1 MASLVMASCSFLP
14 LLSSSSSSPSSS
26 SSSSS
31 PPLLVTRASGA
42 STSCCC
48 SVSVGS
54 SAGKMVMMQ
63 VPVSRI
69 SEQHQEKRWQQQ
81 QQRKRMGRGFLVVV
95 GSTSRPKS
103 SGPAISSSE
112 QSLKD
117 SIREAQEACEGAE
130 GSEECAAAWEEVEG
144 IKATVEVQN
153 AKLGG
158 GKDDPLEAFCSDNPE
173 ADECRVYEE

>member
-1 MASLVMASCSFLP
+1 M
-14 LLSSSSSSPSSS
+14 
-26 SSSSS
+26 
-31 PPLLVTRASGA
+31 VT
-42 STSCCC
+42 
-48 SVSVGS
+48 
-54 SAGKMVMMQ
+54 MQ

-81 QQRKRMGRGFLVVV
+81 RKRMGRGFLVVV
-95 GSTSRPKS
+95 GSTPKS

-117 SIREAQEACEGAE
+117 SIRDAKEACEGAE

-144 IKATVEVQN
+144 IKATVEEQN

-158 GKDDPLEAFCSDNPE
+158 GKGDPLEAFCSDNPE

>member
-14 LLSSSSSSPSSS
+14 LLSSSSSSSSS
-26 SSSSS
+26 SSPPP

-63 VPVSRI
+63 LPVSRI
-69 SEQHQEKRWQQQ
+69 SEQHEEKRWQQQ
-81 QQRKRMGRGFLVVV
+81 QRRRMGRGFLVVV

-117 SIREAQEACEGAE
+117 SILEAKDACEGAE

>member
-14 LLSSSSSSPSSS
+14 LLSSSSSSSSS
-26 SSSSS
+26 SSPP

-69 SEQHQEKRWQQQ
+69 SEQHQEKRWRQQQ
-81 QQRKRMGRGFLVVV
+81 QQRRRMGRGYLVVV

-117 SIREAQEACEGAE
+117 SILEAKEACEGAE

-158 GKDDPLEAFCSDNPE
+158 GKDDPLEAFCSDNPA

>member
-14 LLSSSSSSPSSS
+14 LLSSSSSSSPPSSS
-26 SSSSS
+26 PP

-69 SEQHQEKRWQQQ
+69 SEQHDEKRWQQQ
-81 QQRKRMGRGFLVVV
+81 QRRRMGRGFLVVV

-117 SIREAQEACEGAE
+117 SILEAKEACEGAE

-158 GKDDPLEAFCSDNPE
+158 GKDDPLEAFCSDNPA

>member
-14 LLSSSSSSPSSS
+14 LLSSSSSSSPP
-26 SSSSS
+26 

-81 QQRKRMGRGFLVVV
+81 QQQQRKRTGRGFLVVV

-117 SIREAQEACEGAE
+117 SIREAKEACEGAE
-130 GSEECAAAWEEVEG
+130 GTEECAAAWEEVEG

>member
-14 LLSSSSSSPSSS
+14 LLSSSSSSSSS
-26 SSSSS
+26 SSPP

-81 QQRKRMGRGFLVVV
+81 QQQRRRMGRGYLVVV

-117 SIREAQEACEGAE
+117 SILEAKEACEGAE

-158 GKDDPLEAFCSDNPE
+158 GKDDPLEAFCSDNPA

>member
-14 LLSSSSSSPSSS
+14 LLSSSSSSSPP
-26 SSSSS
+26 
-31 PPLLVTRASGA
+31 PPLLATRASGA

-63 VPVSRI
+63 LPVSRI
-69 SEQHQEKRWQQQ
+69 SEQHQEKRWQPQQ
-81 QQRKRMGRGFLVVV
+81 QQRRRMGRGFLVVV

-117 SIREAQEACEGAE
+117 SILEAKEACEGAE

-173 ADECRVYEE
+173 AEECRVYEE

>member
-1 MASLVMASCSFLP
+1 MM
-14 LLSSSSSSPSSS
+14 
-26 SSSSS
+26 
-31 PPLLVTRASGA
+31 
-42 STSCCC
+42 
-48 SVSVGS
+48 
-54 SAGKMVMMQ
+54 MMQ

-69 SEQHQEKRWQQQ
+69 SEQHEEKRWQQQ
-81 QQRKRMGRGFLVVV
+81 QRRRMGRGFLVVV
-95 GSTSRPKS
+95 GSTSPPKS

-117 SIREAQEACEGAE
+117 SIRDAKEACEGAE

-158 GKDDPLEAFCSDNPE
+158 GKDDPLEVFCNDNPE

>member
-14 LLSSSSSSPSSS
+14 LLSSSSSSSSS
-26 SSSSS
+26 SSPPP

-69 SEQHQEKRWQQQ
+69 SEQHDEKRWQQQ
-81 QQRKRMGRGFLVVV
+81 QRRRMGRGFLVVV

-117 SIREAQEACEGAE
+117 SILEAKEACEGAE

-158 GKDDPLEAFCSDNPE
+158 GKDDPLEAFCSDNPA

>member
-14 LLSSSSSSPSSS
+14 LLSSSSSSSSS
-26 SSSSS
+26 SSPPP

-63 VPVSRI
+63 LPVSRI
-69 SEQHQEKRWQQQ
+69 SEQHEEKRWQQQ
-81 QQRKRMGRGFLVVV
+81 QRRRMGRGFLVVV

-117 SIREAQEACEGAE
+117 SILEAKEACEGAE

-158 GKDDPLEAFCSDNPE
+158 GKDDPLEAFCSDNPA